1 MIIKPF
7 SLSELKNNDF
17 KFCLCYGENEG
28 QKDEIISNFFLKGFK
43 GEIIKYDEKQILE
56 NKESFYEVCLNESLF
71 ESKKIIIVLRVTSK
85 LFEIIKDLIEKK
97 VENKKIIFNAGILDK
112 KSKIRNLFE
121 KDKSL
126 VCIPFY
132 QDNNLSLFKIA
143 NDFFK
148 KNNISISSENINL
161 IVEQCAGDR
170 RNLKN
175 EMDKILNFSFKK
187 NKVSQEEILKLINL
201 YENENYF
208 ELIDSC
214 LSKNHTKV
222 CKIINNKS
230 FSKNDSIILIRSF
243 LSRIKRLIEL
253 KKLYA
258 EKGDIKETINTFKP
272 PIFWKD
278 KEIVQR
284 QMEVWSSQKVFK
296 LLDKV
301 TMLEISF
308 KKNYDLSNNLIFD
321 LLLNTSIRSNS

>member
-201 YENENYF
+201 YEDENYF
-208 ELIDSC
+208 ELIDNC
-214 LSKNHTKV
+214 LTKNHNKV
-222 CKIINNKS
+222 SKIINNS
-230 FSKNDSIILIRSF
+230 IFNKNDSIILIRSF
-243 LSRIKRLIEL
+243 ISRLKRLIEL
-253 KKLYA
+253 KKL
-258 EKGDIKETINTFKP
+258 EKQLGNAKQTVDNFKP

-278 KEIVQR
+278 KAIVQK
-284 QMEVWSSQKVFK
+284 QIEIWSISKIYELFDEVNN
-296 LLDKV
+296 
-301 TMLEISF
+301 LEISY
-308 KKNYDLSNNLIFD
+308 KKNSEFSNNLVFD
-321 LLLNTSIRSNS
+321 LIYNTSNS